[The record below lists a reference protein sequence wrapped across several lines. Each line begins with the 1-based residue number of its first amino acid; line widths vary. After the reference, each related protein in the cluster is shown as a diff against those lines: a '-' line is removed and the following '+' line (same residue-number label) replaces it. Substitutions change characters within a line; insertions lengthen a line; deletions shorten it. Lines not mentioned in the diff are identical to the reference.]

1 MRKKMLFS
9 VTILAL
15 LITVPHYSLGMQGE
29 TARCGCYCGALL
41 SPPCSDEA
49 CKRAC
54 GWKGS
59 DSSSGGSSSTLRDM
73 QLQAAGQLGTALGNL
88 LVQWLLGPESDPQ
101 AKLQKREQERKM
113 MEELQRRQAEAE
125 RQHREEEARRLAEMY
140 NRLSSKLK
148 LSGLP
153 KLQMKGVADKGPR
166 LRLKLGDSSSGQ
178 TMEPSIVTDGTALA
192 SVNKPKLQLKLGN
205 NTITTFDQVAAI
217 DPSKMTPQQMADAF
231 EIFSNLPPEE
241 QQRILNMAQ
250 KNAQTANGSSIKL
263 NSSSTLAMLQKQAD
277 ASQTAATAPNLEEA
291 SAMARAGFD
300 QPLGP
305 APAQPDNGTGTSTIS
320 VPNNS
325 KIVDLRPRQGYSV
338 TAADPAN
345 PGDVLPII
353 GDPNVVDLRD
363 KQAPYIVD
371 PKVVKGGT
379 QPLAAQP
386 TVPKVSATVSPV
398 ASAGSA
404 KTTEFLFPGK
414 QTFPKNPGK
423 PLLNPLIELPKGE
436 SLPQKGET
444 TDEFYGRLEKIN
456 LSRKIANEEYHELLF
471 GAAAGNTPYPRGQNP
486 VVDKIVDDA
495 IEQNAEREARRIH
508 DACQRAVTDMNA
520 ALAEMEKKGI
530 IRPGED
536 IKGKEEIDVVYEQAI
551 MPVRNRIYDQLEKDI
566 RAAKFK
572 SEHDLWVLKQFINQT
587 QTSAA
592 LGGPSDKDLKD
603 PAQMKRLLKE
613 FMTSYSGND
622 TK

>member
-1 MRKKMLFS
+1 MKKTWKLLVF
-9 VTILAL
+9 ILIL
-15 LITVPHYSLGMQGE
+15 LITMPNYSFAVNPQLSG
-29 TARCGCYCGALL
+29 CGCYCGKVIP
-41 SPPCSDEA
+41 PPCSDAA
-49 CKRAC
+49 CQSAC
-54 GWKGS
+54 GWKG
-59 DSSSGGSSSTLRDM
+59 GGSSGSGYQRD
-73 QLQAAGQLGTALGNL
+73 QAVAIGNAGVAII
-88 LVQWLLGPESDPQ
+88 QWLFSPDTDRQ
-101 AKLQKREQERKM
+101 ARLQKEQQEREM

-125 RQHREEEARRLAEMY
+125 RQHREEEARRLAAMY

-166 LRLKLGDSSSGQ
+166 LKLKLGDSSSGQ
-178 TMEPSIVTDGTALA
+178 TMEPSIVTDGTSLESANNP
-192 SVNKPKLQLKLGN
+192 SLQFKYGESN
-205 NTITTFDQVAAI
+205 ITSADQVAAI

-231 EIFSNLPPEE
+231 ELFSNLPPEE

-250 KNAQTANGSSIKL
+250 NTAQTAKGSSIKL

-277 ASQTAATAPNLEEA
+277 ASQAA
-291 SAMARAGFD
+291 SATPDLEDASMQARAGFD

-305 APAQPDNGTGTSTIS
+305 APVQADNGTGTSTIS
-320 VPNNS
+320 APNNS

-338 TAADPAN
+338 TAAAPAN

-353 GDPNVVDLRD
+353 GDPNVVDLSD
-363 KQAPYIVD
+363 KKAPYIVD
-371 PKVVKGGT
+371 PKVVKGAT

-414 QTFPKNPGK
+414 QTFLQNPEK
-423 PLLNPLIELPKGE
+423 PLFNPLIELPKGE

-444 TDEFYGRLEKIN
+444 TDEFYGRLEKTN

-471 GAAAGNTPYPRGQNP
+471 GAAAGGAPYPHGQNP

-495 IEQNAEREARRIH
+495 IEQNVEREARRIH

-536 IKGKEEIDVVYEQAI
+536 IKGKEETDVVYEQAI

-572 SEHDLWVLKQFINQT
+572 SEHDLMILKRFAEQT

-592 LGGPSDKDLKD
+592 LGGPSDKDLKN
-603 PAQMKRLLKE
+603 PERMKILLQE
-613 FMTSYSGND
+613 FMTKYSGHSD